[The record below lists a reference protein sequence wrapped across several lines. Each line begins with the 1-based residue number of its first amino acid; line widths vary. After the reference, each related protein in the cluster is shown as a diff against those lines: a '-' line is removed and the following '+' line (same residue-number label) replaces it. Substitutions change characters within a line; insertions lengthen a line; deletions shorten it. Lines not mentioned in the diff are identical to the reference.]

1 VSWLSDDAVSRLRD
15 IAEWPDF
22 SGTRYRVVREIGRGG
37 MGVVYEAQDTALRR
51 PVAIK
56 VLASEM
62 SSARSAE
69 RMRRE
74 AQIIAGLEHPAI
86 VPVHDVGEL
95 PDGRIYYAMKLVRGR
110 TLDAYAA
117 EGHANA
123 ELMRVFLRVCEAVAF
138 AHANAVVHRDLKP
151 QNVMVG
157 EFGSVLVMDW
167 GLATATGSDEDPSV
181 AGTPGFMPPE
191 QMQTGEK
198 AVDPTADVY
207 ALGVILQRMFGSMA
221 MPRRLQAVAR
231 KAAAGDRRDRY
242 ASAREL
248 ADDIGR
254 FLDGGAMV
262 AYRETALERV
272 GRWADRNRALIT
284 VVVAY
289 LIMRIVVFLWVGR

>member
-22 SGTRYRVVREIGRGG
+22 SGTRYAITREIGRGG
-37 MGVVYEAQDTALRR
+37 MGVVYEAEDTALQR

-56 VLASEM
+56 VLANAV
-62 SSARSAE
+62 SSARAAE

-117 EGHANA
+117 EGRPTS

-138 AHANAVVHRDLKP
+138 AHANGVVHRDLKP

-167 GLATATGSDEDPSV
+167 GVAVAAGSKEEGI

-191 QMQTGEK
+191 LMQT
-198 AVDPTADVY
+198 DPTADVFG
-207 ALGVILQRMFGSMA
+207 LGVILHLMFEPAA
-221 MPRRLQAVAR
+221 MPRRLQAVSR
-231 KAAAGDRRDRY
+231 KASAAEPRDRY
-242 ASAREL
+242 ATAREL

-254 FLDGGAMV
+254 FLDGVAMV
-262 AYRETALERV
+262 AYHENPFERV
-272 GRWADRNRALIT
+272 GRWIDRNRTLVT

-289 LIMRIVVFLWVGR
+289 LVMRIVVFLWIRR

>member
-138 AHANAVVHRDLKP
+138 AHANDVIHRDLKP
-151 QNVMVG
+151 QNIMVG

-167 GLATATGSDEDPSV
+167 GLATVTGSHDDAPV
-181 AGTPGFMPPE
+181 AGTPGFMPPD
-191 QMQTGEK
+191 T
-198 AVDPTADVY
+198 AVGPTADVY
-207 ALGVILQRMFGSMA
+207 ALGASLERLFGSTA
-221 MPRRLQAVAR
+221 MPRRLHAVSR
-231 KAAAGDRRDRY
+231 KAMASDPADRY
-242 ASAREL
+242 ATAREI

-262 AYRETALERV
+262 AYRENALERV

>member
-1 VSWLSDDAVSRLRD
+1 
-15 IAEWPDF
+15 
-22 SGTRYRVVREIGRGG
+22 VREIGRGG

-138 AHANAVVHRDLKP
+138 AHANDVIHRDLKP
-151 QNVMVG
+151 QNIMVG

-167 GLATATGSDEDPSV
+167 GLATVTGSHDDAPV
-181 AGTPGFMPPE
+181 AGTPGFMPPD
-191 QMQTGEK
+191 T
-198 AVDPTADVY
+198 AVGPTADVY
-207 ALGVILQRMFGSMA
+207 ALGASLERLFGSTA
-221 MPRRLQAVAR
+221 MPRRLHAVSR
-231 KAAAGDRRDRY
+231 KAMASDPADRY
-242 ASAREL
+242 ATAREI

-262 AYRETALERV
+262 AYRENALERV

>member
-1 VSWLSDDAVSRLRD
+1 MSWLSDDAVSRLRD

-22 SGTRYRVVREIGRGG
+22 SGTRYAITREIGRGG
-37 MGVVYEAQDTALRR
+37 MGVVYEAEDTALRR

-56 VLASEM
+56 VLANEV
-62 SSARSAE
+62 SSARAAE

-74 AQIIAGLEHPAI
+74 AQIVAGLEHPAI

-117 EGHANA
+117 EGHPTS

-138 AHANAVVHRDLKP
+138 AHANGVVHRDLKP

-167 GLATATGSDEDPSV
+167 GVAVAAGSIEEGI

-191 QMQTGEK
+191 LMQT
-198 AVDPTADVY
+198 DPTADVY
-207 ALGVILQRMFGSMA
+207 ALGVILRMMFEPA
-221 MPRRLQAVAR
+221 ALPRRLQAVSR
-231 KAAAGDRRDRY
+231 KATAAEPRDRY
-242 ASAREL
+242 ATAREL

-254 FLDGGAMV
+254 FLDGVAMV
-262 AYRETALERV
+262 AYHENPFERV
-272 GRWADRNRALIT
+272 GRWIDRNRTLVT

-289 LIMRIVVFLWVGR
+289 LVMRIIVFLWIRR